1 MATIVTKTRTILALA
16 IAVIVLGIMLRLL
29 GFFSIEVWV
38 DESTWGRR
46 AWLGQYGWLRPIG
59 FMWLE
64 KQIIGLYS
72 SEQTLRLL
80 SYVAGI
86 AQLPLVW
93 IALRRVTSS
102 PWAALTG
109 LFLLAVNPIA
119 VAMTKEF
126 KPYALES
133 MLHTA
138 LALLAFWY
146 VAKPSSVRAAVV
158 VATTALLPLVSW
170 SVVFAYPAVYGVVG
184 LSALRGRRR
193 ADVAVVVVGVIVT
206 FAVLGVL
213 AYMRIRGHNVASEKW
228 GERYDVFPD
237 VGIEVGA
244 AAWWYLEKTAEIA
257 ALPGRIDVVW
267 PVWPRLS
274 PVTQGIG
281 AALVVTG
288 IVGSVVRTR
297 WMVLALFF
305 SAWPIALAFN
315 LARHW
320 PYGVFR
326 TNTFLVFT
334 TCALAAIGVDVVIA
348 LLARRMAASPPVWR
362 RAAIALAVS
371 LAVYAFPW
379 RIDHFA
385 HKLKGTLTTEQG
397 VLRAMRRLRELE
409 GEAPPSAKRLLLLDG
424 RACRNYRYY
433 TEVHDGTRTELAA
446 WFAERFDVTC
456 GHYRSEEIWRA
467 LVETKRGQSFW
478 AIIITKT
485 MATTMKKVLGPQCTG
500 PTLDQKFRGHTS
512 IYRCDV
518 PGSSPTAAIGNDAPA
533 NDDEAGDD
541 APGDDEAPDQP
552 EP

>member
-1 MATIVTKTRTILALA
+1 MATAIVTKTRSTFALA
-16 IAVIVLGIMLRLL
+16 VAVIVLGIVLRLL

-46 AWLGQYGWLRPIG
+46 AWLGEYGWLRPIG
-59 FMWLE
+59 FMWLQ
-64 KQIIGLYS
+64 KQIIHIYS
-72 SEQTLRLL
+72 SEETLRLL

-109 LFLLAVNPIA
+109 QFLVAVNPIA

-133 MLHTA
+133 MLHTTLVL
-138 LALLAFWY
+138 LALWY
-146 VAKPSSVRAAVV
+146 VAKPSSARAAVIV
-158 VATTALLPLVSW
+158 TTTAVLPLVSW

-193 ADVAVVVVGVIVT
+193 GDVAVVTLGMLAT

-237 VGIEVGA
+237 PSLDVGA
-244 AAWWYLEKTAEIA
+244 VAWWYLEKTAQIA
-257 ALPGRIDVVW
+257 ALPGRLDVVW

-274 PVTQGIG
+274 PVTQIIG
-281 AALVVTG
+281 AALVVIG
-288 IVGSVVRTR
+288 VVGTAARKR
-297 WMVLALFF
+297 WVVLALLF
-305 SAWPIALAFN
+305 SAWPLALAFN
-315 LARHW
+315 VARHW

-334 TCALAAIGVDVVIA
+334 TCALAAIGVDIVIA
-348 LLARRMAASPPVWR
+348 FLARRLAVSSPVWR
-362 RAAIALAVS
+362 RAAIALAVA

-379 RIDHFA
+379 RIDHFT
-385 HKLKGTLTTEQG
+385 HKLPGTLTTEQG
-397 VLRAMRRLRELE
+397 VLRAMRRLRELD

-433 TEVHDGTRTELAA
+433 TEVHDGTRAELGA

-456 GHYRSEEIWRA
+456 GHYRNEDLWRA
-467 LVETKRGQSFW
+467 LVESKRGQSFW

-485 MATTMKKVLGPQCTG
+485 MAGTMKKVLGPQCVG
-500 PTLDQKFRGHTS
+500 PTHEQRFRGHTI

-518 PGSSPTAAIGNDAPA
+518 PGP
-533 NDDEAGDD
+533 
-541 APGDDEAPDQP
+541 
-552 EP
+552 